1 LALERELSVAPL
13 PPRRKASDAIA
24 ATRVSMN
31 RSSANVLFE
40 QLLRF
45 LNFGQ
50 ILPRIEIDENW
61 REQLRY
67 LRRSTVCDVEA
78 RKSKRAAQLK
88 RLRLLASS
96 DLQRSIEC
104 IFGGANIWR
113 FITQQKLTTNTMQL
127 GIEPMLAG
135 LLCTV
140 DQLS

>member
-1 LALERELSVAPL
+1 
-13 PPRRKASDAIA
+13 
-24 ATRVSMN
+24 MN
-31 RSSANVLFE
+31 GSSANVLFE

-61 REQLRY
+61 RQQLRY

-88 RLRLLASS
+88 SLRLLASS

-113 FITQQKLTTNTMQL
+113 FITPQKLTTNTMQL